1 MRVTEFLGHA
11 EAPSLTLTRVG
22 GNTNSSPR
30 RQEHIRHAA
39 VADFQPQVCAAL
51 GKPKL
56 TKSELERAS
65 DQLVRLILKGC
76 GVRGAA

>member
-1 MRVTEFLGHA
+1 
-11 EAPSLTLTRVG
+11 VG

-30 RQEHIRHAA
+30 RKEHVRLAA
-39 VADFQPQVCAAL
+39 VADFQPQVCAVL

-56 TKSELERAS
+56 TKSELDSAS

-76 GVRGAA
+76 GVRDAT